1 MLLTNELML
10 AVDAVCKRNAD
21 VRVTKVAWALACTA
35 AALEAPLKAY
45 KALTAWTPAIRERE
59 KARIALLEA
68 HAARDKQ
75 GQVIKQ
81 AVAGQPDLV
90 SYAVADAGAYA
101 TALEA
106 LLAAHPQAA
115 ADEAAL
121 EQTRAALALEA
132 HEFTPYALAIGDV
145 PDDTLTAADMG
156 VLRAAGILTD

>member
-10 AVDAVCKRNAD
+10 AVDEVCRRNGA

-45 KALTAWTPAIRERE
+45 KALMAPTPAIQGRER
-59 KARIALLEA
+59 ARIALLEA
-68 HAARDKQ
+68 HATRDAQ

-101 TALEA
+101 AALEA

-115 ADEAAL
+115 LDDAAL
-121 EQTRAALALEA
+121 VAQRPALLAEA
-132 HEFTPYALAIGDV
+132 HEFTPHALAIGDV